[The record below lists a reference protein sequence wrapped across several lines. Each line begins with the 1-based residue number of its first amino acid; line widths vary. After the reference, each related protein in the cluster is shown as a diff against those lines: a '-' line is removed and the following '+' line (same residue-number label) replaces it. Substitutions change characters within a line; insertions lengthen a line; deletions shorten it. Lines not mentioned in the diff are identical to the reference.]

1 MINLIKFIS
10 DFLTFKFS
18 RINTRVLHSLKYDPS
33 FRTCMDSKS
42 AIFIAVGSLLV
53 MAIYSPIMNFVSAAT
68 SECFGFGQAI
78 YYCVATAKLPNGED
92 YTILLECNTEK
103 VSCEKVERVQV
114 TPPGLDQIIQDT
126 VNEVGPSNPNDSKDL
141 GGMKT
146 DKGITKSPIE

>member
-1 MINLIKFIS
+1 
-10 DFLTFKFS
+10 
-18 RINTRVLHSLKYDPS
+18 
-33 FRTCMDSKS
+33 MDSKS

-114 TPPGLDQIIQDT
+114 TPPGLDQIIQNT
-126 VNEVGPSNPNDSKDL
+126 INEVGPSNPNDSKDL

-146 DKGITKSPIE
+146 DKGITKSPVE